1 MSMEIITML
10 AALPLAALPLGDD
23 TPIWL
28 YALIGI
34 LALGLIVGSVFMSKK
49 AKEQK
54 EQGGKQDQDNDK

>member
-1 MSMEIITML
+1 MTMEIITM
-10 AALPLAALPLGDD
+10 LAALPLGDD

-54 EQGGKQDQDNDK
+54 DQGGKQDQDNEK

>member
-1 MSMEIITML
+1 MTMEIMTM
-10 AALPLAALPLGDD
+10 LAALPLGDD

-54 EQGGKQDQDNDK
+54 EQGEKQDQDNDK

>member
-1 MSMEIITML
+1 MTMELMTML
-10 AALPLAALPLGDD
+10 SALPLGDD

-49 AKEQK
+49 AGDQK
-54 EQGGKQDQDNDK
+54 NQGGKQDQDNNQ

>member
-1 MSMEIITML
+1 MTMKIMTM
-10 AALPLAALPLGDD
+10 LAALPLGDD

>member
-1 MSMEIITML
+1 MTMEIMTM
-10 AALPLAALPLGDD
+10 LAALPLGDD

>member
-1 MSMEIITML
+1 MSMEIITM
-10 AALPLAALPLGDD
+10 LAALPLGDD

-28 YALIGI
+28 YALLGI

-54 EQGGKQDQDNDK
+54 EQGEKQDQDNDK

>member
-1 MSMEIITML
+1 MTMEIMTM
-10 AALPLAALPLGDD
+10 LAALPLGDD

-54 EQGGKQDQDNDK
+54 EQGGKQDRDNDK

>member
-1 MSMEIITML
+1 MTMELMTML
-10 AALPLAALPLGDD
+10 SALPLGDD

-49 AKEQK
+49 AGDQK
-54 EQGGKQDQDNDK
+54 NQGGKQDQDNNK

>member
-1 MSMEIITML
+1 MTMEIMTM
-10 AALPLAALPLGDD
+10 LAALPLGDD

-54 EQGGKQDQDNDK
+54 DQGGKQDQDNEK

>member
-1 MSMEIITML
+1 MSMEIITM
-10 AALPLAALPLGDD
+10 LAALPLGDD

-54 EQGGKQDQDNDK
+54 EQGEKQDQDNDK

>member
-1 MSMEIITML
+1 MSMEIITM
-10 AALPLAALPLGDD
+10 LAALPLGDD

>member
-1 MSMEIITML
+1 MTMEIMTM
-10 AALPLAALPLGDD
+10 LAALPLGDD

-49 AKEQK
+49 AKDQK